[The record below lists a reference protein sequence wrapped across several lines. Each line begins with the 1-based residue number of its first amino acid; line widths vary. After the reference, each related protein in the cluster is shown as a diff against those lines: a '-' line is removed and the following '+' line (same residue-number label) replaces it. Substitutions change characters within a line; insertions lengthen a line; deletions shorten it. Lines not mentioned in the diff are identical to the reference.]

1 MLRIGELAGNCPYAL
16 FYAKSKAKER
26 EIPSPVL
33 KSTSSAE
40 PFKSAPVLE
49 CILFHMS
56 TIFWL
61 SGKHQH

>member
-49 CILFHMS
+49 
-56 TIFWL
+56 
-61 SGKHQH
+61 